1 MNKTLQYKNVANLIW
16 KEGLQSVLCGEVQL
30 QSL

>member
-1 MNKTLQYKNVANLIW
+1 MYKLDLEKAEEPW